1 MDADTGRATDGAGGW
16 GGSDVATGL
25 EQSVDGPARDVP
37 TLPDEPDPAPRG
49 RWWERRTAFV
59 AAGGGLLGALL
70 FLVAYRGMPDD
81 SYITLD
87 YARNVVEYGHW
98 GLTPFRDANSATSPL
113 NVWLLI
119 GGILVSGRPVVA
131 VGLVL
136 IATTAV
142 TAVWAAQ
149 LGRSIGVRPALVA
162 GLTVG
167 LLVTSPIF
175 AAVVGME
182 SFLVA
187 ATLVGVARYA
197 ADRRPVAAGIVTGLA
212 VLTRP
217 DLALPAVVLVAV
229 LFLARAPREWRRALL
244 AVGVGVLVTL
254 PWHVWSWFVLGSF
267 VPDSLIIKT
276 SGAFPGGEVFGN
288 GPLFMAVR
296 WPIAMLVVGVVAGVG
311 VVSVVA
317 SAVRWVRGAD
327 RLLDRVVVAAGLA
340 AAAHYAAYAVMG
352 VSSYIWYYCPSLAL
366 LTLCAAIGA
375 ADLRARVTGAVVTG
389 LALVAGIGVGHQAGL
404 GLPWPHPTIFGNWAS
419 AADYI
424 NAGSELGR
432 TLPPGQS
439 VLAPGEI
446 GTLAFGC
453 RCDIVDQFSD
463 RARLMSI
470 VDSRLATAG
479 PVEGFLL
486 RLNFLHAERRPVEAP
501 DRQLTYETGPGPG
514 WPTYVI
520 GRGAGHLVLE

>member
-1 MDADTGRATDGAGGW
+1 VAAGLDATDTGA
-16 GGSDVATGL
+16 
-25 EQSVDGPARDVP
+25 ARDTP
-37 TLPDEPDPAPRG
+37 TLPDDPVPTREDR
-49 RWWERRTAFV
+49 RWWRPHTALV
-59 AAGGGLLGALL
+59 AAAGGLLGALL

-98 GLTPFRDANSATSPL
+98 GLTPYRDANSATSPL
-113 NVWLLI
+113 NVWLLAA
-119 GGILVSGRPVVA
+119 GIFVTGRPAVA

-136 IATTAV
+136 VATTAL
-142 TAVWAAQ
+142 TAVWTAR
-149 LGRSIGVRPALVA
+149 LGRSVGVRPPVVA

-197 ADRRPVAAGIVTGLA
+197 ADRRAVPAGIVTGLA

-229 LFLARAPREWRRALL
+229 LFLARAPRAWRGALL
-244 AVGVGVLVTL
+244 AVAVGVLVTL

-276 SGAFPGGEVFGN
+276 SGSFPGGEVFGN
-288 GPLFMAVR
+288 GPLFMAER
-296 WPIAMLVVGVVAGVG
+296 WPIPMLVVGVVVGVG
-311 VVSVVA
+311 AVSVLA
-317 SAVRWVRGAD
+317 SAVRWIRGRD

-340 AAAHYAAYAVMG
+340 GVAHYAAYAAMG

-366 LTLCAAIGA
+366 LTLCAAVGA
-375 ADLRARVTGAVVTG
+375 ADLGTRVTGAVVTG
-389 LALVAGIGVGHQAGL
+389 LALVAGVAVGNQVALGV
-404 GLPWPHPTIFGNWAS
+404 PWPHPAVFGNWAS

-424 NAGSELGR
+424 AAGTQLGR
-432 TLPPGQS
+432 DVPPGQS
-439 VLAPGEI
+439 ILAPGEI

-453 RCDIVDQFSD
+453 RCDLVDQFSD

-470 VDSRLATAG
+470 VDSRLAAAG

-486 RLNFLHAERRPVEAP
+486 RLNFRHAERLPVEAP
-501 DRQLTYETGPGPG
+501 DRILTYETGTGPG
-514 WPTYVI
+514 YPTYVI
-520 GRGAGHLVLE
+520 GRGAGRLVLE

>member
-1 MDADTGRATDGAGGW
+1 M
-16 GGSDVATGL
+16 ATGL
-25 EQSVDGPARDVP
+25 DQSVEGPARDVP
-37 TLPDEPDPAPRG
+37 TVPDEPDATPRR
-49 RWWERRTAFV
+49 RWWDGRTALV

-87 YARNVVEYGHW
+87 YARNVVEHGHW

-136 IATTAV
+136 VATTAL

-149 LGRSIGVRPALVA
+149 LGRSVGVRPPLVA

-175 AAVVGME
+175 ASVVGME

-197 ADRRPVAAGIVTGLA
+197 ADRRAVAAGILTGLA

-217 DLALPAVVLVAV
+217 DLVLPAVVLVAV
-229 LFLARAPREWRRALL
+229 LFLAQAPRPWLRALL
-244 AVGVGVLVTL
+244 AVGVGAAVTL
-254 PWHVWSWFVLGSF
+254 PWHIWSWFVLGSF

-276 SGAFPGGEVFGN
+276 GGAFPGGEVFGN
-288 GPLFMAVR
+288 GPLFMAER
-296 WPIAMLVVGVVAGVG
+296 WPIPMLVVGVVAGVG
-311 VVSVVA
+311 VVSIVA
-317 SAVRWVRGAD
+317 SAVRWARGAD

-340 AAAHYAAYAVMG
+340 AAAHYGAYAAMG

-366 LTLCAAIGA
+366 LTLCAAVGA

-389 LALVAGIGVGHQAGL
+389 LALVAGVGVGNQVAL
-404 GLPWPHPTIFGNWAS
+404 GVPWPHPSIFGNWAS
-419 AADYI
+419 AADYL
-424 NAGSELGR
+424 NAGRELGR
-432 TLPPGQS
+432 ALPPGQS

-446 GTLAFGC
+446 GTLAYGC
-453 RCDIVDQFSD
+453 GCDIVDQFSD
-463 RARLMSI
+463 RARLMAI
-470 VDSRLATAG
+470 VDARVAEAG
-479 PVEGFLL
+479 PVGAALL
-486 RLNFLHAERRPVEAP
+486 RLNFLHAERGPLEAP
-501 DRQLTYETGPGPG
+501 DHILTYRVGPGPG
-514 WPTYVI
+514 WPTYVL

>member
-1 MDADTGRATDGAGGW
+1 M
-16 GGSDVATGL
+16 ATGL
-25 EQSVDGPARDVP
+25 EHSVDGPPRDVP
-37 TLPDEPDPAPRG
+37 TVPDEAEPSARRR
-49 RWWERRTAFV
+49 RWWRSSTALV

-87 YARNVVEYGHW
+87 YARNVVEHGHW

-113 NVWLLI
+113 NVWLLAA
-119 GGILVSGRPVVA
+119 GILVTGRPVVA

-136 IATTAV
+136 IATTAL

-149 LGRSIGVRPALVA
+149 LGRLVGVRPPLVA

-167 LLVTSPIF
+167 LLVTSPVF

-197 ADRRPVAAGIVTGLA
+197 AERRAVAAGVVTGLA

-217 DLALPAVVLVAV
+217 DLVLPAVVLVVV
-229 LFLARAPREWRRALL
+229 LFLVRGPRAWRGTLL
-244 AVGVGVLVTL
+244 ALGVGALVTL

-288 GPLFMAVR
+288 GPLFMAER
-296 WPIAMLVVGVVAGVG
+296 WPIPMLAVGVVAGVG

-317 SAVRWVRGAD
+317 SAVRWVRGRD

-340 AAAHYAAYAVMG
+340 GGAHYAAYAAMG

-366 LTLCAAIGA
+366 LTLCAAVGA
-375 ADLRARVTGAVVTG
+375 ADLRARVTGTVVTG
-389 LALVAGIGVGHQAGL
+389 LVLVAGIGVGNQVAL
-404 GLPWPHPTIFGNWAS
+404 GVPWPHPAIFGNWAS
-419 AADYI
+419 ATDYLH
-424 NAGSELGR
+424 AGTQLGR

-453 RCDIVDQFSD
+453 ECDIVDQFSD

-479 PVEGFLL
+479 PLEGALL
-486 RLNFLHAERRPVEAP
+486 RLNFLHAERLPVEAP
-501 DRQLTYETGPGPG
+501 DRQLVYETGPGPG

>member
-1 MDADTGRATDGAGGW
+1 M
-16 GGSDVATGL
+16 ATGL
-25 EQSVDGPARDVP
+25 DPASGSVRDLP
-37 TLPDEPDPAPRG
+37 TLVDDTPRAGTRRRPSPAMLL
-49 RWWERRTAFV
+49 
-59 AAGGGLLGALL
+59 AAAVGALMGGLL

-87 YARNVVEYGHW
+87 YARNVAELGHW

-113 NVWLLI
+113 NVWLLA
-119 GGILVSGRPVVA
+119 GGILVTGRPA
-131 VGLVL
+131 VSAGLVL
-136 IATTAV
+136 VATTAV
-142 TAVWAAQ
+142 MAVWAAG
-149 LGRSIGVRPALVA
+149 LAGELRLRRVLVA
-162 GLTVG
+162 ALTVG
-167 LLVTSPIF
+167 LIVTSPIF

-187 ATLVGVARYA
+187 ALLVGVARYA
-197 ADRRPVAAGIVTGLA
+197 AARRAVATGVVTGLS

-217 DLALPAVVLVAV
+217 DLVLPAVVLVVV
-229 LFLARAPREWRRALL
+229 LFLVAAPRSWRRTLVAL
-244 AVGVGVLVTL
+244 GVGALVTL

-288 GPLFMAVR
+288 GPLFMAER
-296 WPIAMLVVGVVAGVG
+296 WPVAMLVVGVVVGVG
-311 VVSVVA
+311 VVSFVV
-317 SAVRWVRGAD
+317 SAARWLRGRG
-327 RLLDRVVVAAGLA
+327 RLLDRVVVACGLA
-340 AAAHYAAYAVMG
+340 AAAHYGAYAAMG

-366 LTLCAAIGA
+366 MTLCAALGA
-375 ADLRARVTGAVVTG
+375 ADLSLQRTGAVVTG
-389 LALVAGIGVGHQAGL
+389 LALVAGVSIGHQTGL
-404 GLPWPHPTIFGNWAS
+404 GIPWPHPAVFGNWAS

-424 NAGSELGR
+424 NAGTGLGR
-432 TLPPGQS
+432 ELPPGQS

-446 GTLAFGC
+446 GTLAFAC

-470 VDSRLATAG
+470 VDSRQATAG
-479 PVEGFLL
+479 PLGAWLL
-486 RLNFLHAERRPVEAP
+486 RVNFLHAEREPVEPP

>member
-1 MDADTGRATDGAGGW
+1 M
-16 GGSDVATGL
+16 ATGL
-25 EQSVDGPARDVP
+25 DPATRSDTDVP
-37 TLPDEPDPAPRG
+37 VTVDDPPP
-49 RWWERRTAFV
+49 RRTVPRPSPETLLIA
-59 AAGGGLLGALL
+59 AAGALMGGLL

-87 YARNVVEYGHW
+87 YARNVAELGHW

-113 NVWLLI
+113 NVWLLAA
-119 GGILVSGRPVVA
+119 GIVVTGRPAVAAGLVLVLTTAATAVWAAGLAGQLGLRRPVVA
-131 VGLVL
+131 V
-136 IATTAV
+136 
-142 TAVWAAQ
+142 
-149 LGRSIGVRPALVA
+149 
-162 GLTVG
+162 LTVG
-167 LLVTSPIF
+167 LIVTSPIF

-187 ATLVGVARYA
+187 ALLVAVARYGA
-197 ADRRPVAAGIVTGLA
+197 ARRPVATGIVMGLG

-217 DLALPAVVLVAV
+217 DLVLPAVVLVAV
-229 LFLARAPREWRRALL
+229 LFLAAAPRAWREALV
-244 AVGVGVLVTL
+244 AVGVGALVTL

-288 GPLFMAVR
+288 GPLFMAER
-296 WPIAMLVVGVVAGVG
+296 WPIAMLVVGLVVGVG
-311 VVSVVA
+311 LVSVAV
-317 SAVRWVRGAD
+317 SAARWIRGQD

-340 AAAHYAAYAVMG
+340 GAVHYAAYAAMG

-366 LTLCAAIGA
+366 LTLCAALGA
-375 ADLRARVTGAVVTG
+375 ADLSLRRTTAVVTG
-389 LALVAGIGVGHQAGL
+389 LALVAGVSIGHQTGL
-404 GLPWPHPTIFGNWAS
+404 GIPWPHPAVFGNWAS

-424 NAGSELGR
+424 NAGRGLGEAVPR
-432 TLPPGQS
+432 DQS

-446 GTLAFGC
+446 GTIAFAC

-470 VDSRLATAG
+470 VDSRLAAAG
-479 PVEGFLL
+479 PLEGFLL
-486 RLNFLHAERRPVEAP
+486 RVNFLHAQRRPVEPP
-501 DRQLTYETGPGPG
+501 DRVLTYETGPGPG

-520 GRGAGHLVLE
+520 GRGAGHLVLER